1 MKKIYKSSAYFF
13 VIIFLCSSVL
23 YAHNDE
29 YRLKEI
35 FNLVA
40 PPPTVTSPIY
50 LCQNSPAGPL
60 TATPSA
66 GGTLIWYG
74 TAAIGGIGTATAPTP
89 STTVVGQTKYY
100 VSQDDGTGESSR
112 AEIIVNVVADNG
124 ATILGL
130 TCDASQILPADKA
143 SSVFFDWANNPL
155 ISNSYNYT
163 YTIQGGSP
171 VTGTTGVSHVQVFG
185 MLPGQSATLILTSA
199 THPCVPS
206 KTLTCSVPCGAST
219 VTPNFPAIAPFCSG
233 TVAPILLATSPNGI
247 TGTWSPAII
256 SNTTSANY
264 VFTPDSTLSSCAT
277 TQTLNVTVTPLVTP
291 TFTGIPTTVCQNAM
305 APILPT
311 NSNNSPTITGTWSPA
326 AMNTAIL
333 GSTTYTFTPNAGQ
346 CTSLTL
352 STVTI
357 NIVPVVTPNFANI
370 PPFCFGST
378 APLLTN
384 TSPNGIIGT
393 WSPVNINNVAN
404 GTYVFTPNAN
414 QCAITQS
421 LNVVVIPKTTPNFA
435 AIPSFCSGSAAPLLA
450 TTSPNGISGSW
461 SPATISNTTSGNY
474 IFTPNAT
481 ECATTQTLSVTI
493 NPLIQPNFTD
503 LSICSGNAVPVLK
516 NISPNGITGSWSP
529 LIINNTTSGA
539 YVFTPNPN
547 QCATSKTINVT
558 VNQST
563 LVNVDWTVTEAFS
576 KNQIV
581 TINATAAGDY
591 LYQLDDGPFQESPIF
606 EYVSLGTHSI
616 TVQDKN
622 GCSPPITRN
631 NVLVIDYPKFFTPNN
646 DNYNDTWNIL
656 SLADQSNSKI
666 LIFDRYGKLLK
677 ELRPNGLGWDGT
689 YIGQPMPAND
699 YWFTVEY
706 TEQDILKKFKSH
718 FSLKR

>member
-1 MKKIYKSSAYFF
+1 MKKSIILLVFVCFADLFLGSS
-13 VIIFLCSSVL
+13 IFGQT
-23 YAHNDE
+23 
-29 YRLKEI
+29 
-35 FNLVA
+35 
-40 PPPTVTSPIY
+40 PPPTPNPQY
-50 LCQNSPAGPL
+50 LYYCLNE
-60 TATPSA
+60 TATPLSA
-66 GGTLIWYG
+66 IPSGGGTLRWYTAVTGG
-74 TAAIGGIGTATAPTP
+74 TFSIAAPTP
-89 STTVVGQTKYY
+89 ST
-100 VSQDDGTGESSR
+100 
-112 AEIIVNVVADNG
+112 
-124 ATILGL
+124 ATAA
-130 TCDASQILPADKA
+130 T
-143 SSVFFDWANNPL
+143 
-155 ISNSYNYT
+155 
-163 YTIQGGSP
+163 GGSP
-171 VTGTTGVSHVQVFG
+171 ITYYVTQIVSGVESTPRTPIYVYVNQQLDLYCQTVTPNSIKFDFANTGQSSFTYSYTIDGGLPITGTHNAPSNFTVAGLNEKQTVVF
-185 MLPGQSATLILTSA
+185 TLTAIGA
-199 THPCVPS
+199 KPCVTS
-206 KTLTCSVPCGAST
+206 QTESCTTICSPTSIG
-219 VTPNFPAIAPFCSG
+219 TPNFPAIAPFCSG
-233 TVAPILLATSPNGI
+233 TVAPILGTTSPNNI
-247 TGTWSPAII
+247 TGTWNPAVIN
-256 SNTTSANY
+256 NTTSGNY
-264 VFTPDSTLSSCAT
+264 VFTPDPVLFPCAL
-277 TQTLNVTVTPLVTP
+277 TQTLNVTVTPLTTP
-291 TFTGIPTTVCQNAM
+291 TFTGIPITVCQNAT

-311 NSNNSPTITGTWSPA
+311 NSNNSPAITGTWSPA
-326 AMNTAIL
+326 VVNTAML

-352 STVTI
+352 SKVTI

-384 TSPNGIIGT
+384 TSPNGIVGT

-414 QCAITQS
+414 QCATTQT

-435 AIPSFCSGSAAPLLA
+435 AIPAFCTGSTAPLLA
-450 TTSPNGISGSW
+450 TTSPNGISGTW
-461 SPATISNTTSGNY
+461 SPATISNTTSGSY
-474 IFTPNAT
+474 VFTPNAT
-481 ECATTQTLSVTI
+481 ECATTQTLSVVV

-503 LSICSGNAVPVLK
+503 LSICSGNAVPILK
-516 NISPNGITGSWSP
+516 NISPNGITGTWVPSV
-529 LIINNTTSGA
+529 INNTISGA

-646 DNYNDTWNIL
+646 DNYNDTWNIF
-656 SLADQSNSKI
+656 SLTDQSNSKI

>member
-1 MKKIYKSSAYFF
+1 M
-13 VIIFLCSSVL
+13 FLSNSILYMHASVKTYNL
-23 YAHNDE
+23 TE
-29 YRLKEI
+29 K

-40 PPPTVTSPIY
+40 PPPPKVTTPVY
-50 LCQNSPAGPL
+50 LCQNSTAAPL
-60 TATPSA
+60 TAIPST

-74 TAAIGGIGTATAPTP
+74 TAATGGVGSAIAPIP
-89 STTVVGQTKYY
+89 STAAIGQTKYY
-100 VSQDDGTGESSR
+100 VSQDDGTGESTR
-112 AEIIVNVVADNG
+112 AEIVVNIVADNG
-124 ATILGL
+124 AAILNFR
-130 TCDASQILPADKA
+130 CDPSQATT
-143 SSVFFDWANNPL
+143 STSVFFDWSNNPL
-155 ISNSYNYT
+155 ISNTYNYS
-163 YTIQGGSP
+163 YSINSGAM
-171 VTGTTGVSHVQVFG
+171 VKGTTSVSHYEVFG
-185 MLPGQSATLILTSA
+185 VMPGQSATLILTSA
-199 THPCVPS
+199 THPCVPPQ
-206 KTLTCSVPCGAST
+206 TLECFVPCGAST
-219 VTPNFPAIAPFCSG
+219 ITPNFAPIPAFCSG
-233 TVAPILLATSPNGI
+233 TVAPILSTTSPNGI
-247 TGTWSPAII
+247 TGTWSPALIN
-256 SNTTSANY
+256 NTTSGDY
-264 VFTPDSTLSSCAT
+264 VFKPDPVLFPCAT
-277 TQTLNVTVTPLVTP
+277 TQSLNVIVTPLITP
-291 TFTGIPTTVCQNAM
+291 TFTGIPTTVCQNAT

-311 NSNNSPTITGTWSPA
+311 NSNNSPIITGTWSPA
-326 AMNTAIL
+326 MVNTAIL
-333 GSTTYTFTPNAGQ
+333 GSTTYTFTPNSGQ

-393 WSPVNINNVAN
+393 WSPVNINNIAN

-414 QCAITQS
+414 LCATTQT

-435 AIPSFCSGSAAPLLA
+435 AIPSFCSGSTAPLLA
-450 TTSPNGISGSW
+450 TTSPNGISGTW
-461 SPATISNTTSGNY
+461 SPATISNTTSASY
-474 IFTPNAT
+474 VFKPNAT
-481 ECATTQTLSVTI
+481 ECATTQTLAVII
-493 NPLIQPNFTD
+493 NPLIQPSFTD
-503 LSICSGNAVPVLK
+503 LSICSGNAVPILK
-516 NISPNGITGSWSP
+516 NISPNGITGTWLP
-529 LIINNTTSGA
+529 PVINTTTSGA

-591 LYQLDDGPFQESPIF
+591 LYQLDDGPFQENPIF

-631 NVLVIDYPKFFTPNN
+631 NVLVIDYPRFFTPNN
-646 DNYNDTWNIL
+646 DSYNDTWNIF
-656 SLADQSNSKI
+656 SLEDQPNSKI
-666 LIFDRYGKLLK
+666 MIFDRYGKLLK